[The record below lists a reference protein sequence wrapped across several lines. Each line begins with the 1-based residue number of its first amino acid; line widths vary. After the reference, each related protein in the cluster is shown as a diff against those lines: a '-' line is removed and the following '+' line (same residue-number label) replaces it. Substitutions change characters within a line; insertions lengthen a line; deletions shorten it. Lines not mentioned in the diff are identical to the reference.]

1 MKINRKNYGKH
12 APSIPQPLA
21 GQQGKVVV
29 DSTWGIIQPMQA
41 YEGVETIGEL
51 EVIEYIEKGRPVVD
65 GRTRDFFEEASLP
78 GAINIPYTE
87 AAERMDE
94 LDQTQKTI
102 LFCNGPQCPQSPRAI
117 RALIE
122 AGFPPDKILYY
133 RGGMHD
139 WMTLGLPT
147 TQSSSEEE

>member
-1 MKINRKNYGKH
+1 
-12 APSIPQPLA
+12 
-21 GQQGKVVV
+21 
-29 DSTWGIIQPMQA
+29 
-41 YEGVETIGEL
+41 
-51 EVIEYIEKGRPVVD
+51 
-65 GRTRDFFEEASLP
+65 
-78 GAINIPYTE
+78 
-87 AAERMDE
+87 MDE